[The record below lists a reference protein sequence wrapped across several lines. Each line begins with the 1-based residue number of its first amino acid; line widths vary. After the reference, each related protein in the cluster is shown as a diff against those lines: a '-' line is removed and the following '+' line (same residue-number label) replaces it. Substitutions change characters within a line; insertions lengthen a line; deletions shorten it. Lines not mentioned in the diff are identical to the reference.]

1 MSPGGGPPPPPDP
14 TKANWLMAYVF
25 VGIIIPVGY
34 LITVA
39 IIVILDRREKPNPR
53 SDATRRALE
62 ADGAYGRMGFPWRDA
77 VRTTEPDTANPRAVQ
92 GPQTDDEKEIL
103 RQLELQRETQG
114 WVPRPLGV
122 NQTHEAGDGRPSSYQ
137 SPRNSD
143 DPYLS
148 HLKETGFGRDSM
160 DGPYRR
166 RDSLYSIDVE
176 KGGGAGAGHMTS
188 SPVNPYSDINPYS
201 SSNHGSVHRSASSST
216 NNSYRHSFDVRRN
229 PFSDDNS
236 VVDLTGNGGGSL
248 RQQRQRR
255 DNPYGDEQHSRRN
268 PFSDDHAGSRR
279 PMSLYEEPLRRPDPS
294 HLV

>member
-1 MSPGGGPPPPPDP
+1 MSPGGGPPPPLDE
-14 TKANWLMAYVF
+14 TKANWLVAYIF
-25 VGIIIPVGY
+25 VGIIIPIGY
-34 LITVA
+34 LITIG
-39 IIVILDRREKPNPR
+39 IIVMVDRREKSNPR

-62 ADGAYGRMGFPWRDA
+62 ADGAYGRMSFPWRDA
-77 VRTTEPDTANPRAVQ
+77 VRTTEPDTANFQTVD
-92 GPQTDDEKEIL
+92 GPQTDDEKDIL

-122 NQTHEAGDGRPSSYQ
+122 NQVHEAEDGQNGGYQ
-137 SPRNSD
+137 SPRHNE

-148 HLKETGFGRDSM
+148 HLKETGLGRSSM

-176 KGGGAGAGHMTS
+176 KGAGAGRMAS

-201 SSNHGSVHRSASSST
+201 SSNHNGVHRSASSST

-229 PFSDDNS
+229 PFSDDDS

-255 DNPYGDEQHSRRN
+255 DYPDGDEQHSRRN

-279 PMSLYEEPLRRPDPS
+279 PVSLYDEPLRRPDPS